1 MRDIQVQHSGGH
13 VPVSAHNYP
22 SDWKV
27 YSIQFFWQPIS
38 QPSCHPLFCYLN
50 TLLCPCSH
58 RLILG
63 WEQHSNNNSTCRHKH
78 THRTTSCQ
86 ETLTTSKIAH
96 KHKGETLE
104 IIQKERVSLACST
117 LAISSQLLKV
127 IYTLTH
133 FFQKNVVSLII
144 KLQNECK

>member
-13 VPVSAHNYP
+13 VPVSAHNCP

-86 ETLTTSKIAH
+86 ETLKTSKIAH

-104 IIQKERVSLACST
+104 TIQKENTCVSCMLN
-117 LAISSQLLKV
+117 LFNLISATKSH
-127 IYTLTH
+127 IYYNTFLPKKCCI
-133 FFQKNVVSLII
+133 FDN
-144 KLQNECK
+144 